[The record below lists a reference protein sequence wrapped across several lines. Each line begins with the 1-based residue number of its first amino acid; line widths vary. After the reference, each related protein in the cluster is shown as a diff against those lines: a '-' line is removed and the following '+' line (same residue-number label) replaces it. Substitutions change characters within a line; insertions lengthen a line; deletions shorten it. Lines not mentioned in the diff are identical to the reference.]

1 MLAEAQRALGS
12 CRSIND
18 ALKGW
23 NHWNGQR
30 YGLTIVVL
38 VLSEVSPA
46 AIDMLPAKFDYIRAT
61 LLERNLS

>member
-23 NHWNGQR
+23 NDWNGQR

-38 VLSEVSPA
+38 VL
-46 AIDMLPAKFDYIRAT
+46 K
-61 LLERNLS
+61 